1 MKHAWLPPVVIL
13 VCFAVTP
20 AAAQSVVK
28 AGRLIC
34 KMQAPVGSQQH
45 MRCRFKHD
53 DHGPPHVYSGT
64 VNGFSIESGARGDS
78 MGWVVFAPT
87 TSLPRGSLRGSYVRA
102 GGDSPVEL
110 GGGAKLIG
118 VSQRRISLQ
127 PIASERQVALEIG
140 RLELR

>member
-1 MKHAWLPPVVIL
+1 MKHAWLPPIAIL
-13 VCFAVTP
+13 VCFSVTP
-20 AAAQSVVK
+20 APAQSVVK
-28 AGRLIC
+28 AGLLTC

-45 MRCRFKHD
+45 MRCRFEHD
-53 DHGPPHVYSGT
+53 DRGPPHVYSGT
-64 VNGFSIESGARGDS
+64 VNGFGLESGARGDS

-102 GGDSPVEL
+102 GGDPPVEL
-110 GGGAKLIG
+110 GSGAKLIG

>member
-1 MKHAWLPPVVIL
+1 
-13 VCFAVTP
+13 
-20 AAAQSVVK
+20 
-28 AGRLIC
+28 
-34 KMQAPVGSQQH
+34 MQAPVGSQQQ
-45 MRCRFKHD
+45 MRCRFEHD

-64 VNGFSIESGARGDS
+64 VNVVGLEFGARGAS

-87 TSLPRGSLRGSYVRA
+87 ASLPRGSLRGNYVRA

-110 GGGAKLIG
+110 GNGAKLIG

>member
-1 MKHAWLPPVVIL
+1 MKHAWLLPITIL

-20 AAAQSVVK
+20 AVAQTVVK
-28 AGRLIC
+28 AGLLTC
-34 KMQAPVGSQQH
+34 KMQAPVGSQRH
-45 MRCRFKHD
+45 MRCRFEHD
-53 DHGPPHVYSGT
+53 DHGPPHIYSGT
-64 VNGFSIESGARGDS
+64 VNGSGFEAGTRRDS

-110 GGGAKLIG
+110 GNGAKLIG

-127 PIASERQVALEIG
+127 PITSERQVALEIG